1 MTGVLAFIDAAVI
14 AYTRYDAPQRPACTE
29 IMSWVAEGR
38 LPAATSVLVIEEVW
52 HLEHRGRPPLPE
64 GTARLAAELFPVLL
78 SVTPEHLRA
87 ALTSTSPGLGTA
99 DRLHAA
105 VAIDAGCKVIVTTD
119 RAFDGLDGLRRVDP
133 LDTDAVKALVGG

>member
-38 LPAATSVLVIEEVW
+38 LPATTSVLVIEEVW
-52 HLEHRGRPPLPE
+52 PLEHRRRPPLPA
-64 GTARLAAELFPVLL
+64 GTVRVASELFPVLL
-78 SVTPEHLRA
+78 SVTPDHLRA
-87 ALTSTSPGLGTA
+87 ALDSESPGLGMA

-105 VAIDAGCKVIVTTD
+105 VAIDAGCEVIVTTD
-119 RAFDGLDGLRRVDP
+119 RAFDGLEGLHRVDP
-133 LDTDAVKALVGG
+133 LDTGAVNALVGG